1 MTDTSGRLL
10 AQSAV
15 NLLSEWSTSDVE
27 QDSLRH
33 TYLAFVAAN
42 PDACLRRSPSG
53 HLTASALVLDAQG
66 THTLLTLH
74 PRIGR
79 WVQLGGHME
88 PADPSVDAAALREAT
103 EESGLSGLRLAGS
116 PRTGRPSIARLHTHP
131 ITCSLG
137 VPTRHLDVQFC
148 AVAQRDSSGELPQP
162 IRSDESVDLA
172 WWPVDALPADADTAT
187 LTPLIAAAVA
197 LVQG

>member
-1 MTDTSGRLL
+1 MSLHS
-10 AQSAV
+10 SAV
-15 NLLSEWSTSDVE
+15 ERLTRWRAPDVE

-33 TYLAFVAAN
+33 TYLAFLAAN
-42 PDACLRRSPSG
+42 PDACLRRSASG
-53 HLTASALVLDAQG
+53 HLTASAVVLDDRG

-88 PADPSVDAAALREAT
+88 PDDPLIDAAALREAT
-103 EESGLSGLRLAGS
+103 EESGLSGLRL
-116 PRTGRPSIARLHTHP
+116 TSIARLHTHP

-148 AVAQRDSSGELPQP
+148 AVARRDSSGRLPEP
-162 IRSDESVDLA
+162 AISDESTDLA
-172 WWPVDALPADADTAT
+172 WWPVDALPENADTPT
-187 LTPLIAAAVA
+187 LRPLIAAGVR
-197 LVQG
+197 LI